1 MVGVFGWLRCPTANL
16 YKKPG
21 GGRPHAVTVPAME
34 EEAEEEA
41 EGEEKG
47 EEAKAV

>member
-1 MVGVFGWLRCPTANL
+1 M

-41 EGEEKG
+41 EGGEKGEKG